1 MMNFDKHFKAAVT
14 VDNVIFG
21 FDKEGL
27 KVLLIKRGEEPF
39 LDAWGLP
46 GYFMLEEEDLDTAAQ
61 RVLKQLTGLEDVY
74 LEQVN
79 SFGAV
84 DRHPSGRVLTVA
96 YYSLIKIKAY
106 QFNPESDVSR
116 VVKWVKLSEAESK
129 ELAFDHY
136 KILMACFLRLK
147 RRLRTEP
154 VGFELLPRKFTLSEL
169 QYLYEE
175 ILETKLDKRNFRKKI
190 ISMKLLIDLGE
201 TQKAVAHR
209 PAKLYKFDKAK
220 YNELKATGFNFEL

>member
-1 MMNFDKHFKAAVT
+1 MNFEKHFKAAVT

-39 LDAWGLP
+39 LDAWALP
-46 GYFMLEEEDLDTAAQ
+46 GYFMLEKEDLDTAAQ

-106 QFNPESDVSR
+106 QFNPQSDVSR
-116 VVKWVKLSEAESK
+116 FVKWVKLSEAK

-136 KILMACFLRLK
+136 KILMACFQRLK

-169 QYLYEE
+169 QHLYEE

-190 ISMKLLIDLGE
+190 ISMKLLVDLGE